1 LGSPGWIGLVTL
13 TLLLGVACSD
23 GGRERVLLIGIDGA
37 APRLVEPM
45 LREGALPHLS
55 GLAERGLYR
64 KLLSHH
70 PIESPRIWTSMA
82 TGVLPRR
89 HGIESFG
96 FRDEQGG
103 RHLFTSAH
111 RKVPALWNILTAA
124 SRSVGVANWWNSYPP
139 EAIDGVIVSDHLLTR
154 DVLGRQRITGAETAT
169 VGSIASPEGW
179 DERVRELLAD
189 DTPLTGIENPF
200 ADPERFPG
208 WEVTE
213 RLAQRFEND
222 ADVVRVALAIE
233 REIHPDVMMVF
244 LPGIDRVSH
253 MLWATV
259 EPEEAYDPP
268 IPMTPVLRAAGLAA
282 MREYYRYTDALIGT
296 LLEGYGDR
304 DLVLVVSDH
313 GFEAGRKL
321 AFLTGVHDSEASVDG
336 VIFAAGPGVQA
347 PSDPRRISVND
358 VTPTVLAWLGLP
370 VARDMDGRPA
380 SFLTGREVSWVESYA
395 STPVERPG
403 SRPSGAEEDILEEL
417 ESLGYIERD
426 DSH

>member
-1 LGSPGWIGLVTL
+1 
-13 TLLLGVACSD
+13 
-23 GGRERVLLIGIDGA
+23 
-37 APRLVEPM
+37 
-45 LREGALPHLS
+45 
-55 GLAERGLYR
+55 
-64 KLLSHH
+64 
-70 PIESPRIWTSMA
+70 
-82 TGVLPRR
+82 
-89 HGIESFG
+89 
-96 FRDEQGG
+96 
-103 RHLFTSAH
+103 
-111 RKVPALWNILTAA
+111 
-124 SRSVGVANWWNSYPP
+124 
-139 EAIDGVIVSDHLLTR
+139 
-154 DVLGRQRITGAETAT
+154 
-169 VGSIASPEGW
+169 
-179 DERVRELLAD
+179 
-189 DTPLTGIENPF
+189 
-200 ADPERFPG
+200 
-208 WEVTE
+208 
-213 RLAQRFEND
+213 
-222 ADVVRVALAIE
+222 
-233 REIHPDVMMVF
+233 
-244 LPGIDRVSH
+244 

-296 LLEGYGDR
+296 LLEGSGDR